1 MRALRKTQITT
12 ENQPEFPSLVS
23 FESWLKH
30 FADSSKWMAHSM
42 RFTTSSV
49 IKRALTKSDSAY

>member
-1 MRALRKTQITT
+1 MRRRKTQITT

-30 FADSSKWMAHSM
+30 FADSVEMDGALNAIYYFISYKA
-42 RFTTSSV
+42 
-49 IKRALTKSDSAY
+49 RAYKI